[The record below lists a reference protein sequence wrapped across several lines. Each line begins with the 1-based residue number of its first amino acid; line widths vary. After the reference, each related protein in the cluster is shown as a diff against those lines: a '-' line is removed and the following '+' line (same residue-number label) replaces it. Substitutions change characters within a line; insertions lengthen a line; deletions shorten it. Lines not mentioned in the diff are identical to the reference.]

1 MVLKEL
7 GVPLWVHV
15 LQKVISTVIFYTS
28 RNSAFDGQVGR
39 VDAVFLLDCEEE
51 TLSKQLLERAKDE
64 KRIDNNVNTI
74 AKRIQAYK
82 EKTLPVL
89 KHYDDMDKLF
99 IVRFPLFQFVF
110 FFCLLHHSH
119 CPDVSVL
126 VDRG

>member
-1 MVLKEL
+1 MF
-7 GVPLWVHV
+7 
-15 LQKVISTVIFYTS
+15 IIFYQ
-28 RNSAFDGQVGR
+28 QVGR

-89 KHYDDMDKLF
+89 KHYDDMEKLF
-99 IVRFPLFQFVF
+99 IVSFVLFQFCHF
-110 FFCLLHHSH
+110 FF
-119 CPDVSVL
+119 VSFTKSFEVL
-126 VDRG
+126 DDARR

>member
-1 MVLKEL
+1 MALKEL
-7 GVPLWVHV
+7 DVPLWVHV
-15 LQKVISTVIFYTS
+15 LQKVSSTVIFYTS

-74 AKRIQAYK
+74 ARRIQAYK

-89 KHYDDMDKLF
+89 KHYDDMEKLF
-99 IVRFPLFQFVF
+99 IVRFPLLQFVF
-110 FFCLLHHSH
+110 FF
-119 CPDVSVL
+119 
-126 VDRG
+126 